1 MRLLVLCPTHRRPIA
16 ALAVAESFN
25 RTKILP
31 ETHLTF
37 LLYEKDQDSPA
48 YLDSKDTASVNVVLC
63 PERLMVPRVNGA
75 LGLLDDYT
83 HVGWIADD
91 NRFGTIGWDRAV
103 LEALGHT
110 PIVFC
115 NDVVSPGSKPSH
127 VFMDSRI
134 PAALGWFLNPN
145 LVSTFQDDVWS
156 TLGVG
161 PDVDT
166 SGPLFGDVAYGMR
179 TGGLGIAYLGG
190 IKVPHL
196 YIQKD
201 NSKDFANDMLAY
213 RHWVRHAAEGDIA
226 KALRAL
232 RS

>member
-1 MRLLVLCPTHRRPIA
+1 MSLLVLCPTHRRPIA
-16 ALAVAESFN
+16 ARAVADSFEK
-25 RTKILP
+25 TKTIP
-31 ETHLTF
+31 RTHLTF

-48 YLDSKDTASVNVVLC
+48 YLDSEDTPTVNVILC

-75 LGLLDDYT
+75 LGLLEGYS

-91 NRFGTIGWDRAV
+91 NRFETVGWDAMV
-103 LEALGHT
+103 TDALSQT

-127 VFMDSRI
+127 VFMDARI
-134 PAALGWFLNPN
+134 PGALGWFLHPN
-145 LVSTFQDDVWS
+145 LVSTFQDDVWA

-166 SGPLFGDVAYGMR
+166 SGPLFNGVVRGER
-179 TGGLGIAYLGG
+179 KGGVGIAYLGDVR
-190 IKVPHL
+190 VPHL
-196 YIQKD
+196 YIEKD

-226 KALRAL
+226 RARRVLRQ
-232 RS
+232 